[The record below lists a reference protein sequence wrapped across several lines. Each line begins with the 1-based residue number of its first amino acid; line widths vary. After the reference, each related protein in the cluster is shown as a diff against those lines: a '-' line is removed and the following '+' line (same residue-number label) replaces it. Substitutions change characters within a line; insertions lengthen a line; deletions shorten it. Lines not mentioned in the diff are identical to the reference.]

1 MNASLKLK
9 VGKATVNFIANT
21 LITTWW
27 DSIVDEY
34 KTVAYNQCLRAVSMK
49 NEIHL

>member
-1 MNASLKLK
+1 VNTSLKLK

-21 LITTWW
+21 LITTRW

-34 KTVAYNQCLRAVSMK
+34 KTTAYNQCLRAVSIQLAK
-49 NEIHL
+49 